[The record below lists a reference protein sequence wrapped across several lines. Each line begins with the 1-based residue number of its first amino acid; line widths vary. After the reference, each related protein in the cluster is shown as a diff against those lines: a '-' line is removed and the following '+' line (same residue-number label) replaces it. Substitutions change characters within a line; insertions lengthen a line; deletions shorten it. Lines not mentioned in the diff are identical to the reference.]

1 VRRLPPALLVVLAAV
16 AATACGA
23 GRAARR
29 AGGVG
34 PLRGYVLVLPGREPL
49 DTALGAL
56 LRKRG
61 FRVLTAIRGGGK
73 PAAALVRFTFR
84 DASTESGRW
93 LHARFFDT
101 RSGVLVAAASIPLD
115 TLPDDPG
122 LHARML
128 VAALLAA
135 PAGDH

>member
-1 VRRLPPALLVVLAAV
+1 VRRCPPAVLAVLAGA

-23 GRAARR
+23 GRAGRVP
-29 AGGVG
+29 GGAG
-34 PLRGYVLVLPGREPL
+34 PLRGYVLVVPGREPF

-61 FRVLTAIRGGGK
+61 FRVLTSVRGGGK

-93 LHARFFDT
+93 LYARFFDT
-101 RSGVLVAAASIPLD
+101 RSGLLVAAASIPLD

-122 LHARML
+122 LHARLL
-128 VAALLAA
+128 VEALLA
-135 PAGDH
+135 PSAGDH

>member
-1 VRRLPPALLVVLAAV
+1 VRRFPTAVLMVLAA
-16 AATACGA
+16 AAETACGA
-23 GRAARR
+23 GRAGRGV
-29 AGGVG
+29 GGAG
-34 PLRGYVLVLPGREPL
+34 PLRGYVLVVPGREAF
-49 DTALGAL
+49 DTALGAV

-61 FRVLTAIRGGGK
+61 FRVLTSVRGGGK

-84 DASTESGRW
+84 NASTESGRW

-101 RSGVLVAAASIPLD
+101 RTGLLVAAASIPLD

-122 LHARML
+122 LHARLL

-135 PAGDH
+135 PPGDH